1 LNKWKNLGKKVLATW
16 NKVSAADETSEQ
28 REKNGKKL
36 TVDSSVIISSL
47 LNNEIRHKEAFIK
60 SAKRF

>member
-1 LNKWKNLGKKVLATW
+1 MNKWKNLRK
-16 NKVSAADETSEQ
+16 KVSATWDKVSSADETSEQ

-36 TVDSSVIISSL
+36 TVDTSVIISSL
-47 LNNEIRHKEAFIK
+47 LNNEIRHKEALIK